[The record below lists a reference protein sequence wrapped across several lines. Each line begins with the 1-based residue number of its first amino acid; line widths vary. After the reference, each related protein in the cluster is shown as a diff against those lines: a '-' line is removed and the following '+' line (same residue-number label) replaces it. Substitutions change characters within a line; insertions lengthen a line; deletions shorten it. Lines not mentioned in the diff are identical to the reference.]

1 MPSPTDPRE
10 SRRKLPFT
18 EDIRKGIL
26 EYIAG
31 RRRTPADILKRFVR
45 SSRVPREMVQ
55 AAIRKLVAAGEL
67 AYTFEHGGTFLE
79 PSFDRPV
86 RVAERIV
93 LSPPGREF
101 QPEADDVVI
110 RITAGASFGAG
121 RHPSTRLALRGIEV
135 ALPREGTLLA
145 RPGSRMLDIG
155 TGTGV
160 LAIAAVRLGI
170 ESGLGIDIDPCALS
184 EAKENIKLNGLEE
197 RIGISRQA
205 VEDLQQ
211 TFTLIAANLRS
222 PTLRRLSV
230 KIRSLLDSPGA
241 LVIAGIRVEER
252 EDVLSVFR
260 DAGFQCEWT
269 AEEAGW
275 AAAILIEIGK

>member
-1 MPSPTDPRE
+1 LDYT
-10 SRRKLPFT
+10 
-18 EDIRKGIL
+18 
-26 EYIAG
+26 AG
-31 RRRTPADILKRFVR
+31 RRRAPADILKRFVR
-45 SSRVPREMVQ
+45 RSHVTRETVQ
-55 AAIRKLVAAGEL
+55 AAIRELVAAGEL
-67 AYTFEHGGTFLE
+67 TYTFEHGATFLE
-79 PSFDRPV
+79 PSFDRAV

-93 LSPPGREF
+93 LSPPGKDF
-101 QPEADDVVI
+101 PPEPGDVVI
-110 RITAGASFGAG
+110 RIMAGASFGAG

-184 EAKENIKLNGLEE
+184 EAKENIRLNGLEE
-197 RIGISRQA
+197 RIAISRQA

-222 PTLRRLSV
+222 PTLSRLSI
-230 KIRSLLDSPGA
+230 KMRSLLVSPGA
-241 LVIAGIRVEER
+241 LVIAGLRVEER
-252 EDVLSVFR
+252 DDVLSVFR
-260 DAGFQCEWT
+260 AAGFQCEWT
-269 AEEAGW
+269 EHEAGW
-275 AAAILIEIGK
+275 AGAVLKEMKEIGRE